1 MNVEGVA
8 LGIVYADGTVGSFG
22 IAERVTVEDVVASEF
37 IAIVAVDVDDAAIGL
52 GECAVGL
59 VVKRIALDADTF
71 VADNG
76 TIKQVGTFTTGIIGA
91 ILAVDMVVTVVDI
104 RGTNDTCKAGA
115 GVVVQRVGDKGGLWT
130 LEVNVVVEHGFAG
143 GGAVLP
149 PLTLESVVTIDHATT
164 IEEIAEFVETVIVQ
178 GVAVEAHLVVRQDNV
193 ITSSGELVG
202 AVVEEDVGDECQRVA
217 LIHVDIAKG
226 IEGVGLLI
234 VERAVASENDIVV
247 TKADV
252 SHQDLGITIDALV
265 EVEFVGME
273 QMNQRALL
281 PRLLIASA
289 RGRRCH
295 DKDSHRCHD
304 QRK

>member
-1 MNVEGVA
+1 VNVEGVA

-71 VADNG
+71 IADNG
-76 TIKQVGTFTTGIIGA
+76 TIKQVGTLTTGIIGA
-91 ILAVDMVVTVVDI
+91 ILAVDMVVAVVDI
-104 RGTNDTCKAGA
+104 RGANDTCKAGA
-115 GVVVQRVGDKGGLWT
+115 GVVVQCVGDKGGLWT
-130 LEVNVVVEHGFAG
+130 LEVNVVVEHGFASG
-143 GGAVLP
+143 RAVLP
-149 PLTLESVVTIDHATT
+149 PLTLESVVAIDHATT
-164 IEEIAEFVETVIVQ
+164 IEEISEFVEAVIVK

-193 ITSSGELVG
+193 IASSGELVG

-217 LIHVDIAKG
+217 LIHVNIAKG

-247 TKADV
+247 TKADI
-252 SHQDLGITIDALV
+252 SHQNLGITIDALV

-273 QMNQRALL
+273 QMNQRTLL